1 MGPGTD
7 GQTEAEP
14 AVSGN
19 GSAPPAPASDDT
31 PSDMVIGDDAIVEM
45 EFMSDASDDL
55 DLDAQD
61 LAPYDEIE
69 DDTAT
74 PGFADA
80 ATLPA
85 AAVPIAAAQAIVPGL
100 APKPVRQ
107 MTLQHG
113 DEAIATK
120 PASSA
125 AAGDPGARLGRN
137 DPCYCGSGL
146 KYKKCHG
153 K

>member
-1 MGPGTD
+1 MNAVFAESGKQFYVQAGDVVRLDYREANPGDTVEFATVE
-7 GQTEAEP
+7 G
-14 AVSGN
+14 
-19 GSAPPAPASDDT
+19 GSPLQP
-31 PSDMVIGDDAIVEM
+31 
-45 EFMSDASDDL
+45 DL
-55 DLDAQD
+55 ELDAED
-61 LAPYDEIE
+61 FAAYDEIE

-74 PGFADA
+74 PGFVDEA
-80 ATLPA
+80 ATPG
-85 AAVPIAAAQAIVPGL
+85 AAVPIAAAAAAVPVIPGL
-100 APKPVRQ
+100 TTKGPRQ

-120 PASSA
+120 PAAAA